1 MFGMVYV
8 IEEGSRWIFTEVI
21 DWNVDILYSTL
32 PRKDRDVVVVEELDS
47 TTYPQRRFWLH
58 SGCIGSGLVFGRANP
73 VKASHL

>member
-1 MFGMVYV
+1 MVYV

-21 DWNVDILYSTL
+21 GWNIDILYPL
-32 PRKDRDVVVVEELDS
+32 PRKDRGVVVVGELDS
-47 TTYPQRRFWLH
+47 TKYPQRHFWLH